1 MAQLKCVV
9 VTPEKT
15 LLDRSAD
22 FIAAPL
28 YDGEKGIAPGH
39 SPMIGR
45 LGYGE
50 LRVREGGETVRYY
63 IDAGFVQIANN
74 VVTLLTSRAVPAA
87 SVNRQ
92 SAQQLLEKAVASKP
106 KSEDEEAVRQREIAQ
121 ARAMLRIAP

>member
-1 MAQLKCVV
+1 MGQLKCVV

-28 YDGEKGIAPGH
+28 FDGEKGVAPGH

-50 LRVREGGETVRYY
+50 LRVREGGETVRFY
-63 IDAGFVQIANN
+63 IDAGFMQIADN
-74 VVTLLTSRAVPAA
+74 VVTLLTDRAVPAA

-92 SAQQLLEKAVASKP
+92 SAQELLEKATAAKP
-106 KSEDEEAVRQREIAQ
+106 QSDAEEAVRQREILQ